1 MRAELPRCEAN
12 SFLVP
17 SSTVPPELTL
27 PKSHRTGGL
36 CLPRQR
42 QPSLSPTESLSG
54 LSSNCPRDAQPALL
68 GGEEGTG
75 RLSSPRRLRSPCYV
89 TAGVRPTGV
98 PPQLPPESAR
108 LERPPRGWLPCWGNR
123 EAGFWPEAGPFPPLR
138 ARRWQ
143 GERREANTDVSG
155 RKTNFTHYCEEISRW
170 ERPGPPPRGGRGG
183 GPGEDG
189 EGAVASPGS
198 ARSRLTGTLVC
209 PQGCLFH
216 TGLSVLPRPPG
227 SVTLS
232 PLRGKQ

>member
-36 CLPRQR
+36 CLPRQ
-42 QPSLSPTESLSG
+42 PSLSPTESLSG
-54 LSSNCPRDAQPALL
+54 LSSDCPRDAQPALL
-68 GGEEGTG
+68 GGEEGAG
-75 RLSSPRRLRSPCYV
+75 RRSSPRRLRSPCYV

-155 RKTNFTHYCEEISRW
+155 RKQTSRTIAK
-170 ERPGPPPRGGRGG
+170 RSAGGNARALLPVVGG
-183 GPGEDG
+183 VGVQVKTGKG
-189 EGAVASPGS
+189 
-198 ARSRLTGTLVC
+198 RSRLLGRR
-209 PQGCLFH
+209 GH
-216 TGLSVLPRPPG
+216 G
-227 SVTLS
+227 SLA
-232 PLRGKQ
+232 R